1 VAPVVHAP
9 PVPQTLAPVI
19 VPSTGS
25 NNNSASQLS
34 PMVQLPP
41 PVQPGSLLSPMGP
54 PGTQPQPPSTP
65 TTGHGKRLH
74 QVESA
79 ASSNKV
85 AKFNHSGEVRDPLE
99 RMAKGRSIEANQF
112 RDQSA
117 PSPEFSNGNKGRHEI
132 ASTSKRA
139 PLTGKPVPVMAAATG
154 RTSTGLSALSGPND
168 TVIAHTGLMDSGLS
182 TTGQA
187 SSHSPFHAFP
197 ETLAQ
202 QTDPHV
208 ATALTIQ
215 TALDGLAKP
224 GSIRSDPKLT
234 GAQWS
239 GGSGPMEKPDTSR
252 GSDDGYDSDTERGKF
267 ARRIN
272 GAREHMKS
280 SLRAIR
286 SQSTDASNAT
296 RPPSPPRTRGGTG
309 LLSTPRDLTLPDVS
323 NDTPEEKTRKLTTFA
338 FAAYQSLKSE

>member
-1 VAPVVHAP
+1 
-9 PVPQTLAPVI
+9 
-19 VPSTGS
+19 
-25 NNNSASQLS
+25 
-34 PMVQLPP
+34 
-41 PVQPGSLLSPMGP
+41 MGP

-323 NDTPEEKTRKLTTFA
+323 NDTPQEKTRKLTTFA